1 MNEPHEN
8 LDHDPFAD
16 DAQRRPS
23 RLRRPAVRD
32 ARRAGRARCRTVG
45 PGSVARSGAVAATPI
60 RHTRPCPRA
69 ARGPL
74 R

>member
-16 DAQRRPS
+16 DASRQPS
-23 RLRRPAVRD
+23 RLRRAVARQSRPRCRGARAPMALK
-32 ARRAGRARCRTVG
+32 ARRQTRTC
-45 PGSVARSGAVAATPI
+45 TN
-60 RHTRPCPRA
+60 A

>member
-16 DAQRRPS
+16 DAQRRPT
-23 RLRRPAVRD
+23 RLRRTVVRAASLRTRCARVEARPPS
-32 ARRAGRARCRTVG
+32 ARRS
-45 PGSVARSGAVAATPI
+45 P
-60 RHTRPCPRA
+60 RHVRPCPRA
-69 ARGPL
+69 DRAPL

>member
-16 DAQRRPS
+16 DAQRRPT
-23 RLRRPAVRD
+23 RLRRSVVRTAVL
-32 ARRAGRARCRTVG
+32 RADRA
-45 PGSVARSGAVAATPI
+45 
-60 RHTRPCPRA
+60 
-69 ARGPL
+69 PL

>member
-16 DAQRRPS
+16 DAQRRPT
-23 RLRRPAVRD
+23 RLRRTVVR
-32 ARRAGRARCRTVG
+32 AASLRARC
-45 PGSVARSGAVAATPI
+45 ARPAEARPLGAQRPP
-60 RHTRPCPRA
+60 RHVRPCPRA
-69 ARGPL
+69 DRAPL

>member
-16 DAQRRPS
+16 GAQRRSSP
-23 RLRRPAVRD
+23 RLRRTTMRD
-32 ARRAGRARCRTVG
+32 ARRALRGRCAMG
-45 PGSVARSGAVAATPI
+45 KAGATR
-60 RHTRPCPRA
+60 RHVRPCPRA
-69 ARGPL
+69 DRRPL

>member
-16 DAQRRPS
+16 DAQRR
-23 RLRRPAVRD
+23 RTKLRRDV
-32 ARRAGRARCRTVG
+32 ARRERLAARERCAEGAFASALRGRVRQA
-45 PGSVARSGAVAATPI
+45 
-60 RHTRPCPRA
+60 RPCPHA
-69 ARGPL
+69 DRGPL

>member
-16 DAQRRPS
+16 GAQRRSSP
-23 RLRRPAVRD
+23 RLRRIAMRD
-32 ARRAGRARCRTVG
+32 ARRALRGRCDAG
-45 PGSVARSGAVAATPI
+45 RSMGER
-60 RHTRPCPRA
+60 RHARPCPHADRH
-69 ARGPL
+69 PL

>member
-16 DAQRRPS
+16 DDARARARRRTT
-23 RLRRPAVRD
+23 RLRRDASRAARAVLR
-32 ARRAGRARCRTVG
+32 GRC
-45 PGSVARSGAVAATPI
+45 AVAPASPA
-60 RHTRPCPRA
+60 RGRLSRPCPRA

-74 R
+74 REWR

>member
-23 RLRRPAVRD
+23 RLRRSVLGTARPRPASRSRC
-32 ARRAGRARCRTVG
+32 ALRAA
-45 PGSVARSGAVAATPI
+45 AATPRLRPL
-60 RHTRPCPRA
+60 RHVRPCPRA
-69 ARGPL
+69 DRAPL

>member
-16 DAQRRPS
+16 GAQRRPS
-23 RLRRPAVRD
+23 SRLRRTMARD
-32 ARRAGRARCRTVG
+32 ARRALRGRCVTAKAR
-45 PGSVARSGAVAATPI
+45 AAVER
-60 RHTRPCPRA
+60 RHARPCPHA
-69 ARGPL
+69 DRGPL

>member
-23 RLRRPAVRD
+23 RLRRSVTGKARPRPASRS
-32 ARRAGRARCRTVG
+32 RCALR
-45 PGSVARSGAVAATPI
+45 GAVIPRLRPL
-60 RHTRPCPRA
+60 RHVRPCPRA
-69 ARGPL
+69 DRAPL

>member
-16 DAQRRPS
+16 DAQRRRP
-23 RLRRPAVRD
+23 RLRRTVVRQARGGCTRPATRLVR
-32 ARRAGRARCRTVG
+32 A
-45 PGSVARSGAVAATPI
+45 SRSA
-60 RHTRPCPRA
+60 RPCPLA
-69 ARGPL
+69 DRGPL

>member
-16 DAQRRPS
+16 DAQRRPTK
-23 RLRRPAVRD
+23 LRRDV
-32 ARRAGRARCRTVG
+32 ARRERLAARERCAEAAFASATRGRARRL
-45 PGSVARSGAVAATPI
+45 
-60 RHTRPCPRA
+60 RPCPRA
-69 ARGPL
+69 DRGPL

>member
-16 DAQRRPS
+16 DDARARRRTT
-23 RLRRPAVRD
+23 RLRRDASRAARAVLR
-32 ARRAGRARCRTVG
+32 GRC
-45 PGSVARSGAVAATPI
+45 AVAPASPA
-60 RHTRPCPRA
+60 RGRLSRPCPRA

-74 R
+74 REWR

>member
-16 DAQRRPS
+16 DAQRRRS
-23 RLRRPAVRD
+23 RLRRTV
-32 ARRAGRARCRTVG
+32 ARRARLAGRARCATAG
-45 PGSVARSGAVAATPI
+45 PAGLPLRLSGRQV
-60 RHTRPCPRA
+60 RPCPRA
-69 ARGPL
+69 DRSPL

>member
-16 DAQRRPS
+16 DARRRRRP
-23 RLRRPAVRD
+23 RLRRDGERRVRLA
-32 ARRAGRARCRTVG
+32 ARERC
-45 PGSVARSGAVAATPI
+45 AEAAFASA
-60 RHTRPCPRA
+60 TRR
-69 ARGPL
+69 RGPL

>member
-16 DAQRRPS
+16 DAQRRPT
-23 RLRRPAVRD
+23 RLRRTVVRTAVH
-32 ARRAGRARCRTVG
+32 RARCAQRAG
-45 PGSVARSGAVAATPI
+45 LGAEAISRPRPL
-60 RHTRPCPRA
+60 RHLRPCPRA
-69 ARGPL
+69 DRAPL

>member
-16 DAQRRPS
+16 GARRRRP
-23 RLRRPAVRD
+23 RLRRDGERRVRLA
-32 ARRAGRARCRTVG
+32 ARQRCAEAAFASATRRPGRR
-45 PGSVARSGAVAATPI
+45 P
-60 RHTRPCPRA
+60 RPCPRA
-69 ARGPL
+69 DRGPL